1 MCVLTFACSNF
12 KTFCYCQ
19 IFFKSPSS
27 GVSHHNFKDLGYK
40 ELEPNLT
47 LKKINICYFQA
58 YAFIT
63 LLKSAVEKKIHWALG
78 VVVFRLIPAPGRE
91 RQADHCTFK
100 AYLFKF

>member
-1 MCVLTFACSNF
+1 M
-12 KTFCYCQ
+12 
-19 IFFKSPSS
+19 
-27 GVSHHNFKDLGYK
+27 SHHNFKDLGYK